1 MPQTRFITP
10 ILFALAATA
19 AAAEVAFQNGSFEQG
34 TGGYWINRPAAVR
47 VDSTDSTDGMQCIAI
62 TPPETGTTSV
72 VQGVK
77 LVPDTVY
84 VVSFD
89 ARAGVPANGPQL
101 TMAAMLQGDKPIAFF
116 EGSAEQKKALATPAA
131 VTDKWQTFTQ
141 KIGPVPA
148 TVQGKTVKKLMLY
161 WNVKPGEP
169 GSRLFL
175 DNIRITAEA
184 AAPQSTPQSVPEKGG
199 AKPAAQGSGL
209 LKNGR

>member
-1 MPQTRFITP
+1 MGRH
-10 ILFALAATA
+10 AA
-19 AAAEVAFQNGSFEQG
+19 
-34 TGGYWINRPAAVR
+34 
-47 VDSTDSTDGMQCIAI
+47 
-62 TPPETGTTSV
+62 
-72 VQGVK
+72 
-77 LVPDTVY
+77 
-84 VVSFD
+84 
-89 ARAGVPANGPQL
+89 
-101 TMAAMLQGDKPIAFF
+101 GDKPIAFF

-184 AAPQSTPQSVPEKGG
+184 AAPQSIPAERAGKGWRETGGPRLRAAEKRLFRTGD
-199 AKPAAQGSGL
+199 
-209 LKNGR
+209 RR